1 MPLGPTTIDPNS
13 LDVFGDPTGP
23 SSAHIFGVDQIGRD
37 VFSRVIYGARISL
50 LVAFVSTTITTV
62 FGVFCGLFA
71 GYYRGWVD
79 TVVSRT
85 VDAWLAIPY
94 LLLAIGLASA
104 CSFGNGCVGGLIKPG
119 VPVVIAVI
127 AITSWTYPAR
137 IIRGQVLSLREKEFV
152 DASRLLGASNF
163 RIIVKD
169 LLPNLTAPIIVFAST
184 FLPTAILFEAALSF
198 LGRGSSAADTELGPD
213 DFRCFAQHRHPVVVH
228 AVPGA
233 RASVHRACVQL
244 RWRRDDRC
252 DEPADEKA
260 LTRGGSAMKVRQ
272 PKGRN
277 MRSRSRLLGV
287 LLPGLLAMASLG
299 VAACGS
305 SSKSTSSSSAAT
317 STNSNG
323 QSAAV
328 SNEQAKFPPVVTAP
342 ATAVKGGTLTV
353 IANGD
358 VDYIDP
364 GAAYYQPT
372 YMIDLA
378 ADSPLMGWP
387 PNDTAAPVPLLAS
400 GQPTITN
407 GGKTITFHI
416 KPNIKYSPPL
426 GGGPGWNKPVVSQT
440 SSTRSSARSCQ
451 ASRTVM

>member
-1 MPLGPTTIDPNS
+1 MIKLVGAPGPDTIDPKS
-13 LDVFGDPTGP
+13 LDIFGDPTGP

-104 CSFGNGCVGGLIKPG
+104 CSFGNGCIGGLIKPG

-198 LGRGSSAADTELGPD
+198 LGVGVQPPTPSWGQMISD
-213 DFRCFAQHRHPVVVH
+213 
-228 AVPGA
+228 
-233 RASVHRACVQL
+233 ASPNIATQWWYML
-244 RWRRDDRC
+244 F
-252 DEPADEKA
+252 
-260 LTRGGSAMKVRQ
+260 
-272 PKGRN
+272 
-277 MRSRSRLLGV
+277 
-287 LLPGLLAMASLG
+287 PGLALLFTALAFNF
-299 VAACGS
+299 V
-305 SSKSTSSSSAAT
+305 
-317 STNSNG
+317 
-323 QSAAV
+323 
-328 SNEQAKFPPVVTAP
+328 
-342 ATAVKGGTLTV
+342 
-353 IANGD
+353 GD
-358 VDYIDP
+358 AMTDAMNP
-364 GAAYYQPT
+364 
-372 YMIDLA
+372 
-378 ADSPLMGWP
+378 
-387 PNDTAAPVPLLAS
+387 
-400 GQPTITN
+400 
-407 GGKTITFHI
+407 
-416 KPNIKYSPPL
+416 
-426 GGGPGWNKPVVSQT
+426 
-440 SSTRSSARSCQ
+440 RARK
-451 ASRTVM
+451 R